1 MKMSR
6 RAARMEKHHKR
17 KQGAL
22 GINLVSLMDIF
33 TILVFFLLVNSSDG
47 EVLPTHRSVDLPESV
62 SEEQPRQTVV
72 VMINMDNVLLHG
84 EIIAPVK
91 AVMNSSGM
99 TFEPLKTALAGELA
113 RLMQKQSTGKPVKI
127 EATIMGD
134 KTIPY
139 SLLKKVMASCT
150 EAGYHRVSL
159 AVLQKSLE
167 EV

>member
-1 MKMSR
+1 MKQNR
-6 RAARMEKHHKR
+6 RMKRMERSHKSR
-17 KQGAL
+17 TASL
-22 GINLVSLMDIF
+22 NLVSLMDVF

-72 VMINMDNVLLHG
+72 VMINTDNVLLHG

-134 KTIPY
+134 KSIPY
-139 SLLKKVMASCT
+139 SLLKKVMATCT